1 MDEEQGLS
9 SPIAGGLRG
18 IRRSVSS
25 SVFTGRA
32 VPPPTSDPQTTS
44 LLNQNSLTLT
54 SISTQ
59 LSGISE
65 SVGSLNTS
73 LIAIKDNLAISDDIE
88 KNKELA
94 KRKREAQLAEEG
106 LREGKE
112 SELEKKIQFALL
124 TPVRRVAQ
132 VGRNILSRLTDSL
145 LFLAGGWLTVQA
157 LRFLQFTS
165 EGNLAAL
172 KKLKDRFLKDLL
184 LMGGLVLG
192 LTVGFGKVLNIIGRL
207 SGKLIQFTF
216 GGVLQRGFGFIGN
229 LIRGNVVKFLN
240 FIRSGLGRIGLR
252 GLPLSS
258 LTIPG
263 AGILASLQGRILK
276 FLKSIPGVGEL
287 FKGGRKPFDPKGTGK
302 VAKAGWLGKFF
313 TALVVLEKGFKVFTD
328 YSEMRDKGL
337 TKFQSIAIA
346 LSKLAVDIGVYLALV
361 KGTAFLFGKIGAGI
375 GAAAGFIAGGP
386 IGAAALGILGAKA
399 GAGLGALIGTI
410 GYFFPGALKAVTGGA
425 IDIEKI
431 KGNMQKGTETLIGGA
446 TAPLKRGEK
455 PGKIAIKNKRGR
467 IIGYK
472 DAPKEESI
480 TSASSDSSIKSA
492 AGISVGTGQVV
503 PFKTSNNGDKLAM
516 DSNVANVIDATA
528 GKGKSKNAT
537 GASSSKGNGID
548 NTPVIASSNPNDNSS
563 ILAEATFNIV

>member
-124 TPVRRVAQ
+124 SPVRRVSQ
-132 VGRNILSRLTDSL
+132 VARGILGRLTDSL

-192 LTVGFGKVLNIIGRL
+192 VTVGFGKVLSIIGRL
-207 SGKLIQFTF
+207 SARLLQFTF
-216 GGVLQRGFGFIGN
+216 GGVLQRGFGFLGG
-229 LIRGNVVKFLN
+229 LIRNNVSKFLG

-263 AGILASLQGRILK
+263 AGILASLQNRILK
-276 FLKSIPGVGEL
+276 SLKQIPIIGEL
-287 FKGGRKPFDPKGTGK
+287 FKGGRKPFDPKGAK

-313 TALVVLEKGFKVFTD
+313 NALIVLEKGIKVFTD

-399 GAGLGALIGTI
+399 GAGLGTVIGTI
-410 GYFFPGALKAVTGGA
+410 GYFFPGALKAVTGGV

-431 KGNMQKGTETLIGGA
+431 KGDMQSGAETLIGGA

-472 DAPKEESI
+472 DAPEDESVVPNNDGSI
-480 TSASSDSSIKSA
+480 LSASA
-492 AGISVGTGQVV
+492 ISVGGGEVV

-528 GKGKSKNAT
+528 GKVKSKNAT
-537 GASSSKGNGID
+537 GASSSKGMGID
-548 NTPVIASSNPNDNSS
+548 NTPNIESSNPNDSSS
-563 ILAEATFNIV
+563 IVAEATFNIA

>member
-73 LIAIKDNLAISDDIE
+73 LIAIKDNLAISDEIE

-216 GGVLQRGFGFIGN
+216 GGVLQRGFGFIGA
-229 LIRGNVVKFLN
+229 LIRNNVSKFLN

-263 AGILASLQGRILK
+263 AGILASLQNRILK
-276 FLKSIPGVGEL
+276 SLKQIPIIGEL

-302 VAKAGWLGKFF
+302 VAKASWLGKFF
-313 TALVVLEKGFKVFTD
+313 NALIVIEKGFKVFTD

-399 GAGLGALIGTI
+399 GAGLGAVIGTI

-425 IDIEKI
+425 IDIDKI
-431 KGNMQKGTETLIGGA
+431 KNNLDKGTESLIGGA
-446 TAPLKRGEK
+446 TTSLKKGEK

-472 DAPKEESI
+472 DAPKDESVV
-480 TSASSDSSIKSA
+480 ASDSSIKSA
-492 AGISVGTGQVV
+492 VGISVGGGEVV

-528 GKGKSKNAT
+528 SKGKSKNAT

-548 NTPVIASSNPNDNSS
+548 NTPVIESSNPNDNSS
-563 ILAEATFNIV
+563 ILAEATFNII

>member
-32 VPPPTSDPQTTS
+32 VPPPVLDPQTTS
-44 LLNQNSLTLT
+44 LLNSNSLTLT

-59 LSGISE
+59 LSGINE
-65 SVGSLNTS
+65 SVGNLNTS
-73 LIAIKDNLAISDDIE
+73 LNAIRENLSISDDIE
-88 KNKELA
+88 KNKELQ

-124 TPVRRVAQ
+124 SPVRRVAQ
-132 VGRNILSRLTDSL
+132 VARGILGRLTDSL

-192 LTVGFGKVLNIIGRL
+192 VTVGFGKVLSIIGRL
-207 SGKLIQFTF
+207 SGRLLQFTF
-216 GGVLQRGFGFIGN
+216 GGVLQRGFGFLGT
-229 LIRGNVVKFLN
+229 LIRGNVSKFLN
-240 FIRSGLGRIGLR
+240 FIRTGLGRIGLR

-263 AGILASLQGRILK
+263 AGIIVALQNRIVNSLK
-276 FLKSIPGVGEL
+276 KIPIIGEL
-287 FKGGRKPFDPKGTGK
+287 FKSGRKPFDPATTTKVGK
-302 VAKAGWLGKFF
+302 FAWLGKFF
-313 TALVVLEKGFKVFTD
+313 TALIVLEDAFAAFAK
-328 YSEMRDKGL
+328 YNEMRDKGL
-337 TKFQSIAIA
+337 SNFKSIAIA
-346 LSKLAVDIGVYLALV
+346 LSKFAIDVGSYVALTKGVSMLFAKIGGGIGVAAGALM
-361 KGTAFLFGKIGAGI
+361 LNPI
-375 GAAAGFIAGGP
+375 AAAS
-386 IGAAALGILGAKA
+386 LGILGAKA
-399 GAGLGALIGTI
+399 GGILGGLVGTL
-410 GYFFPGALKAVTGGA
+410 GYFFPDTLKAITGGL
-425 IDIEKI
+425 IDVEKF
-431 KGNMQKGTETLIGGA
+431 KGDLQQGA
-446 TAPLKRGEK
+446 ENVIAGAGSTRRGVP
-455 PGKIAIKNKRGR
+455 PGKVAITNKRGR
-467 IIGYK
+467 VIGYK
-472 DAPKEESI
+472 DAPKDESVV
-480 TSASSDSSIKSA
+480 ASDSSIKSA
-492 AGISVGTGQVV
+492 SGISVGGGEVV

-528 GKGKSKNAT
+528 GKVKSKNAT
-537 GASSSKGNGID
+537 GAGSSKGMGID
-548 NTPVIASSNPNDNSS
+548 NTPNIESSNPNDSSS
-563 ILAEATFNIV
+563 IVAEATFNIS

>member
-192 LTVGFGKVLNIIGRL
+192 VTVGFGKVLSIIGRL
-207 SGKLIQFTF
+207 SARLLQFTF
-216 GGVLQRGFGFIGN
+216 GGVLQRGFGFLGT
-229 LIRGNVVKFLN
+229 LVRGNVSKFLN
-240 FIRSGLGRIGLR
+240 FIRTGLGRIGLR

-263 AGILASLQGRILK
+263 AGILASLQNRILK
-276 FLKSIPGVGEL
+276 SLKQIPIIGEL

-313 TALVVLEKGFKVFTD
+313 NALIVLEKGIKVFTD

-337 TKFQSIAIA
+337 SKFQSIAIA
-346 LSKLAVDIGVYLALV
+346 LSNLVIDLAVYAALV
-361 KGTAFLFGKIGAGI
+361 KGTAILFGKIGAGI

-386 IGAAALGILGAKA
+386 IGAAALGVLGAKA
-399 GAGLGALIGTI
+399 GAGLGTIVGTI
-410 GYFFPGALKAVTGGA
+410 GYFFPGLLKKVTGGV
-425 IDIEKI
+425 IDVEKI
-431 KGNMQKGTETLIGGA
+431 KGDIQGSAANLIGGA
-446 TAPLKRGEK
+446 TAPLKKGEK

-472 DAPKEESI
+472 DAPKDESVV
-480 TSASSDSSIKSA
+480 ASDSSIKSA
-492 AGISVGTGQVV
+492 SGISVGSGEVV

-528 GKGKSKNAT
+528 GKVKSKNAT
-537 GASSSKGNGID
+537 GAGSSKGMGID
-548 NTPVIASSNPNDNSS
+548 NTPNIESSNPNDNSS
-563 ILAEATFNIV
+563 IIAEATFNIT

>member
-9 SPIAGGLRG
+9 SPIAGGLQG

-25 SVFTGRA
+25 SIFSGRA
-32 VPPPTSDPQTTS
+32 VPPPVSDPQTTS

-132 VGRNILSRLTDSL
+132 VGRNILGRLTDSL

-192 LTVGFGKVLNIIGRL
+192 VTVGFGKVLSIIGRL
-207 SGKLIQFTF
+207 SGRLLQFTF
-216 GGVLQRGFGFIGN
+216 GGVLQRGFGFLGT
-229 LIRGNVVKFLN
+229 LVRGNVSKFLN
-240 FIRSGLGRIGLR
+240 FIRTGLGRIGLR

-263 AGILASLQGRILK
+263 AGIIVALQNRIVNSLK
-276 FLKSIPGVGEL
+276 KIPIIGEL
-287 FKGGRKPFDPKGTGK
+287 FKSGRKPFDSGTTTKVGK
-302 VAKAGWLGKFF
+302 FAWLGKFF
-313 TALVVLEKGFKVFTD
+313 TALIVLEDGFAAFAK
-328 YSEMRDKGL
+328 YNEMRDKGL
-337 TKFQSIAIA
+337 SNFKSIAIA
-346 LSKLAVDIGVYLALV
+346 L
-361 KGTAFLFGKIGAGI
+361 
-375 GAAAGFIAGGP
+375 
-386 IGAAALGILGAKA
+386 
-399 GAGLGALIGTI
+399 
-410 GYFFPGALKAVTGGA
+410 
-425 IDIEKI
+425 
-431 KGNMQKGTETLIGGA
+431 
-446 TAPLKRGEK
+446 
-455 PGKIAIKNKRGR
+455 
-467 IIGYK
+467 
-472 DAPKEESI
+472 
-480 TSASSDSSIKSA
+480 
-492 AGISVGTGQVV
+492 
-503 PFKTSNNGDKLAM
+503 
-516 DSNVANVIDATA
+516 
-528 GKGKSKNAT
+528 
-537 GASSSKGNGID
+537 
-548 NTPVIASSNPNDNSS
+548 
-563 ILAEATFNIV
+563 

>member
-192 LTVGFGKVLNIIGRL
+192 VTVGFGKVLSIIGRL
-207 SGKLIQFTF
+207 SARLLQFTF
-216 GGVLQRGFGFIGN
+216 GGVLQRGFGFLGT
-229 LIRGNVVKFLN
+229 LIRGNVSKFLN
-240 FIRSGLGRIGLR
+240 FIRTGLGRIGLR

-263 AGILASLQGRILK
+263 AGILASLQNRILK
-276 FLKSIPGVGEL
+276 SLKQIPIIGEL

-313 TALVVLEKGFKVFTD
+313 NALIVLEKGIKVFTD

-337 TKFQSIAIA
+337 SKFQSIAIA
-346 LSKLAVDIGVYLALV
+346 LSNLVIDLGVYAALV
-361 KGTAFLFGKIGAGI
+361 KGTAILFGKIGAGI

-386 IGAAALGILGAKA
+386 IGAAALGVLGAKA
-399 GAGLGALIGTI
+399 GAGLGTIVGTI
-410 GYFFPGALKAVTGGA
+410 GYFFPGLLKKVTGGV

-431 KGNMQKGTETLIGGA
+431 KGDLQGSAANLIGGA
-446 TAPLKRGEK
+446 TAPLNKGEK

-472 DAPKEESI
+472 DAPKDESVM
-480 TSASSDSSIKSA
+480 ASDSSIKSA
-492 AGISVGTGQVV
+492 SGISVGGGEVV

-528 GKGKSKNAT
+528 GKVKSKNAT
-537 GASSSKGNGID
+537 GAGSSKGMGID
-548 NTPVIASSNPNDNSS
+548 NTPNIESSNPNDNSS
-563 ILAEATFNIV
+563 IIAEATFNIA

>member
-9 SPIAGGLRG
+9 SPIAGGLQG

-25 SVFTGRA
+25 SIFSGRA
-32 VPPPTSDPQTTS
+32 VPPPVSDPQTTS

-192 LTVGFGKVLNIIGRL
+192 VTVGFGKVLSIIGRL
-207 SGKLIQFTF
+207 SGRLLQFTF
-216 GGVLQRGFGFIGN
+216 GGILQRGFGFLGT
-229 LIRGNVVKFLN
+229 LVRGNVSKFLN
-240 FIRSGLGRIGLR
+240 FIRTGLGRIGLR
-252 GLPLSS
+252 GLSLSS

-263 AGILASLQGRILK
+263 AGIIVALQNRILK
-276 FLKSIPGVGEL
+276 SLRQIPIIGEL
-287 FKGGRKPFDPKGTGK
+287 FKSGRKPFDPKTTTKVGK
-302 VAKAGWLGKFF
+302 FAWLGKFF
-313 TALVVLEKGFKVFTD
+313 TALIVLEDGFAAFAK
-328 YSEMRDKGL
+328 YNEMRDKGL
-337 TKFQSIAIA
+337 SNFKSIAIA
-346 LSKLAVDIGVYLALV
+346 LSKFAIDIGSYLALT
-361 KGTAFLFGKIGAGI
+361 KGVSMLFAKIGGGI
-375 GAAAGFIAGGP
+375 GVAAGALMLNPIAAAS
-386 IGAAALGILGAKA
+386 LGILGAKA
-399 GAGLGALIGTI
+399 GGILGGLVGTL
-410 GYFFPGALKAVTGGA
+410 GYFFPDTLKAITGGL
-425 IDIEKI
+425 IDVEKF
-431 KGNMQKGTETLIGGA
+431 KGNLQQGTENVIAGA
-446 TAPLKRGEK
+446 GSIRRGVP
-455 PGKIAIKNKRGR
+455 PGKVAITNKRGR
-467 IIGYK
+467 VIGYK
-472 DAPKEESI
+472 DAPKDESVV
-480 TSASSDSSIKSA
+480 ASDSSIKSA
-492 AGISVGTGQVV
+492 SGISVGGGEVV

-528 GKGKSKNAT
+528 GKVKSKNAT
-537 GASSSKGNGID
+537 GAGSSKGMGID
-548 NTPVIASSNPNDNSS
+548 NTPNIESSNPNDSSS
-563 ILAEATFNIV
+563 IVAEATFNIS

>member
-73 LIAIKDNLAISDDIE
+73 LIAIKDNLAISDEIE

-216 GGVLQRGFGFIGN
+216 GGVLQRGFGFLGN
-229 LIRGNVVKFLN
+229 LIRGNVGKFLN

-263 AGILASLQGRILK
+263 AGILASLQNRILK
-276 FLKSIPGVGEL
+276 SLKQIPIIGEL

-313 TALVVLEKGFKVFTD
+313 NALVVLEKGIKVFTD

-337 TKFQSIAIA
+337 SKFQSIAIA
-346 LSKLAVDIGVYLALV
+346 LSNLVIDLGVYAALV
-361 KGTAFLFGKIGAGI
+361 KGTAILFGKIGAGI
-375 GAAAGFIAGGP
+375 GVAAGALMLNP
-386 IGAAALGILGAKA
+386 VASAALGILGAKA
-399 GAGLGALIGTI
+399 GAGLGTIVGTI
-410 GYFFPGALKAVTGGA
+410 GYFFPGLLKKVTGGV
-425 IDIEKI
+425 IDVEKI
-431 KGNMQKGTETLIGGA
+431 KGDMQSGAANLIAGA
-446 TAPLKRGEK
+446 TAPLNKGEK

-472 DAPKEESI
+472 DAPKDESVV
-480 TSASSDSSIKSA
+480 ASDSSIKSA
-492 AGISVGTGQVV
+492 SGISVGGGEVV

-528 GKGKSKNAT
+528 GRVKSKNAT
-537 GASSSKGNGID
+537 GAGSSKGMGID
-548 NTPVIASSNPNDNSS
+548 NTPNIESSNPNDSSS
-563 ILAEATFNIV
+563 IVAEATFNIA

>member
-73 LIAIKDNLAISDDIE
+73 LIAIKDNLAISDEIE

-192 LTVGFGKVLNIIGRL
+192 LTVGFGKVLNIIGKL
-207 SGKLIQFTF
+207 SGALLRFTF
-216 GGVLQRGFGFIGN
+216 GGVLQRGFGFVGN
-229 LIRGNVVKFLN
+229 IIRGNVGKFLN
-240 FIRSGLGRIGLR
+240 FIRTGLGRIGLR
-252 GLPLSS
+252 GLGIPLSS

-263 AGILASLQGRILK
+263 AGILASLQGRIIK

-287 FKGGRKPFDPKGTGK
+287 FKGGRKPFDPKGAK
-302 VAKAGWLGKFF
+302 VGRFRWLSKFATSLIILEKGIKFF
-313 TALVVLEKGFKVFTD
+313 TDF
-328 YSEMRDKGL
+328 SEMRDKGL
-337 TKFQSIAIA
+337 TRFQSIAIA
-346 LSKLAVDIGVYLALV
+346 LSKLAVDIGLYLALV
-361 KGTAFLFGKIGAGI
+361 KGTALLFGKIGAGI
-375 GAAAGFIAGGP
+375 GAAAGFFAGGP
-386 IGAAALGILGAKA
+386 IGAAALGVLGAKA
-399 GAGLGALIGTI
+399 GAGLGALIGGI
-410 GYFFPGALKAVTGGA
+410 GYFFPGVLKAVTGGV
-425 IDIEKI
+425 IDIDKI
-431 KGNMQKGTETLIGGA
+431 KNKLDKGTESLIGGV
-446 TAPLKRGEK
+446 TKPMSKGEK

-472 DAPKEESI
+472 DAPKDDSI
-480 TSASSDSSIKSA
+480 IASDSSIKSA
-492 AGISVGTGQVV
+492 SGVNIGAGQVV

-528 GKGKSKNAT
+528 GKKKSKNAT
-537 GASSSKGNGID
+537 GASPSNGNGID